1 MTDDSK
7 METYQRKTKFKTPEF
22 IDESSGSDYEM
33 SKGSSKG
40 PVWNRS
46 LGVKGR
52 QLQSG
57 SSDNMYYINKVYVIY
72 VFMLIFISICSIK
85 SYCFNMLSFNK
96 SFEIIS
102 SSVSSVV
109 GPSSLVFFLLVNRI
123 CFSIQK
129 EEEVSTAGNC
139 VGNLF

>member
-7 METYQRKTKFKTPEF
+7 MEIYQRKTKFKTPEF

-52 QLQSG
+52 KLQSG
-57 SSDNMYYINKVYVIY
+57 SSDNMYYINVGICNICIY
-72 VFMLIFISICSIK
+72 ANIYI
-85 SYCFNMLSFNK
+85 NMYY
-96 SFEIIS
+96 
-102 SSVSSVV
+102 
-109 GPSSLVFFLLVNRI
+109 
-123 CFSIQK
+123 
-129 EEEVSTAGNC
+129 
-139 VGNLF
+139 